1 MLWEHILTELVKE
14 SHEHEDVGSLNVKEK
29 NKQVVS
35 DFMKYAK
42 MHVGVNYILAS
53 CIVYSL

>member
-1 MLWEHILTELVKE
+1 MKE
-14 SHEHEDVGSLNVKEK
+14 SREHEEVGSLNVKEK

-42 MHVGVNYILAS
+42 MHVGVNYILAMH
-53 CIVYSL
+53 CV